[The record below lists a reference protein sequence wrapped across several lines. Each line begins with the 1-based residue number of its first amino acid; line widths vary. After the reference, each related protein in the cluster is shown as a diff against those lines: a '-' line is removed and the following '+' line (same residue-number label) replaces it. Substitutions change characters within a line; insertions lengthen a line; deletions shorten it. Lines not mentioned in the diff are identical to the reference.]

1 MSVKTQRT
9 VVPQLG
15 TANEP
20 VETTHD
26 TALASLDSDDELI
39 SHAALRAQVSLSKA
53 AQHAA
58 ELTAEGLEAENAV
71 LRRTLAEAEEAATP
85 ARARAR
91 ALQRVSH
98 RQQRLID
105 LQWLML
111 DRRGAEV
118 PDAVLGESETRR
130 RGRNQSNL
138 ANARSGS
145 VYNSSAGNSTV
156 NEGAQGGEDQDQ
168 DNEAAIDTF
177 TLLSRAEGQLAAV
190 ADTLPA
196 LGAALEASAQ
206 GVKYADLM
214 GLKEQIDGL
223 HRAWAPLPAQFYA
236 HAGQRGNA
244 RGQYLVDGLGG
255 IEAYWT
261 CDE

>member
-1 MSVKTQRT
+1 MSVNIQPSAA
-9 VVPQLG
+9 PQLG
-15 TANEP
+15 AANEP

-26 TALASLDSDDELI
+26 TALASLGSDDELI

-53 AQHAA
+53 MQRAS

-138 ANARSGS
+138 VNGRSGS
-145 VYNSSAGNSTV
+145 VNNSSAGNSITV
-156 NEGAQGGEDQDQ
+156 NEGLQGSEDH
-168 DNEAAIDTF
+168 DNEAAIDTL
-177 TLLSRAEGQLAAV
+177 TLLSCAEGQLAAA
-190 ADTLPA
+190 ADTLSA
-196 LGAALEASAQ
+196 LGTALEASAQ
-206 GVKYADLM
+206 GVGYADLM

-223 HRAWAPLPAQFYA
+223 HRAWAPLPARFYA
-236 HAGQRGNA
+236 QAGQRGNA
-244 RGQYLVDGLGG
+244 RGHYLVDGLGG

-261 CDE
+261 RDE